1 MTIPIRRRIVRSR
14 KENEKDGR
22 KLVFERGKGKCK
34 GLSLRIFAIGI
45 KSDSITVTRRQFS
58 ILAPFS
64 PTWFAFSPSLSRF
77 LSQPYVARRPC
88 LIV

>member
-45 KSDSITVTRRQFS
+45 KSDSITVTQRRFS

-64 PTWFAFSPSLSRF
+64 PTWFAFSF
-77 LSQPYVARRPC
+77 FFSQSYVAQAVSYC
-88 LIV
+88 LIS